1 MTFEEAVAAMD
12 LDWMERDKENFIQ
25 VIRDH
30 NYIYDPT
37 YLFSMKRTEYP
48 EVLEIR
54 KKMTPERYA
63 NIEQWSQDDWIEHW
77 IAWMV

>member
-1 MTFEEAVAAMD
+1 MTFEEAVAAIDMD
-12 LDWMERDKENFIQ
+12 WLERDKKGFIQ
-25 VIRDH
+25 AIRDN
-30 NYIYDPT
+30 NYVYDPST
-37 YLFSMKRTEYP
+37 AFSLIHTEYP

-63 NIEQWSQDDWIEHW
+63 NIEQWTQDDWIEHW